1 MSDVP
6 CSLQSWAST
15 IQSVV
20 LTSDVF
26 QFIITFLTS
35 SVNCSCTA
43 VPTLQRF
50 TAVGTILYF
59 FLRYYFHFVYS
70 TVLLKLYYSVTRS
83 ILLITCRL
91 CSTVAHTQ
99 CYTVR
104 SAKKDTVCTVGF
116 NCNALP
122 HCYNGTSR
130 NVSVLWCVVYAW
142 CAVPSFSSTV
152 LSMPSYIRSSTFSPR
167 HGPLLTQAM
176 CVCPIIVHCCA
187 LLYSVQVV

>member
-70 TVLLKLYYSVTRS
+70 TVLLKLYYSVKRS
-83 ILLITCRL
+83 ILLLISCRL
-91 CSTVAHTQ
+91 CSTAAHTQ

-104 SAKKDTVCTVGF
+104 FAKRDTVSTVGF
-116 NCNALP
+116 NCNAFATLLQRYVTQCLRLLRSMMCCS
-122 HCYNGTSR
+122 HAVCRTVIFLYR
-130 NVSVLWCVVYAW
+130 SVD
-142 CAVPSFSSTV
+142 
-152 LSMPSYIRSSTFSPR
+152 
-167 HGPLLTQAM
+167 
-176 CVCPIIVHCCA
+176 A
-187 LLYSVQVV
+187 LLHRVFHV